1 MPAIHGDIYHSLA
14 PGRPDAA
21 AAAALVGCGLGQ
33 TSTVPA
39 ASKQFNSS
47 ANSTNARRTTNK

>member
-1 MPAIHGDIYHSLA
+1 MPAIHSDIYHSPA

-21 AAAALVGCGLGQ
+21 AAALLGCGLGQ